1 MFGTTDTPR
10 QVLPPPEAL
19 VKNGRFTF
27 GTFSGAIRCINPLQA
42 KNPLGSVDLDWLK
55 FLRLK
60 EWQAFQFGNE
70 EVFCLAVVYNSKSV
84 GLAQVVVVDKIR
96 QKKWLYEK
104 LVPFWETHV
113 ASGLF
118 DTHSH
123 YTSKDMS
130 LRFHN
135 DLDHQR
141 ITLELSIAGHKG
153 GPDVRAHLTGQHND
167 HTAPIVICQPF
178 GPNRALYSHKNLMPL
193 QGSLTQGKTEHR
205 FEADDSF
212 MIMDDHKG
220 YYPYK
225 MRYDWVTGAGRDAGG
240 GLLGFNLTDNQIL
253 EPEKYNEN
261 CLWAAGAMH
270 PLPPVK
276 VHRPGGVDA
285 PWQVTDE
292 HGRVDVTFTPLYP
305 GVVKLN
311 LLVMESDYYGPYG
324 EISGSIKDSAGKKH
338 KLDGLFG
345 MGEKKYVRA

>member
-1 MFGTTDTPR
+1 MKAG
-10 QVLPPPEAL
+10 Q
-19 VKNGRFTF
+19 FTF
-27 GTFSGAIRCINPLQA
+27 GTFSGAVRRINPLEA
-42 KNPLGSVDLDWLK
+42 KNPLGPVDMEWLK

-70 EVFCLAVVYNSKSV
+70 NLFCLAVVYNSKSV
-84 GLAQVVVVDKIR
+84 GLAQVVVVDKKH

-118 DTHSH
+118 DTHTR
-123 YTSKDMS
+123 YVSKDVS

-135 DLDHQR
+135 DLDHGR
-141 ITLELSIAGHKG
+141 ITLELSVTDHKG
-153 GPDVRAHLTGQHND
+153 WPDVQAHLTALHD
-167 HTAPIVICQPF
+167 DTTAPIVICQPF
-178 GPNRALYSHKNLMPL
+178 GPNRALYSHKNLMPM
-193 QGSLTQGKTEHR
+193 QGTLTHGKTKHTFREN
-205 FEADDSF
+205 DSF

-220 YYPYK
+220 YYPYR
-225 MRYDWVTGAGRDAGG
+225 MRYDWVTGAGREAGG
-240 GLLGFNLTDNQIL
+240 KLLGFNLTDNQIL

-261 CLWAAGAMH
+261 CLWAGGRMH

-285 PWQVTDE
+285 PWSVKDE
-292 HGRVDVTFTPLYP
+292 YGRVDVTFTPRYP
-305 GVVKLN
+305 GIVKMN

-338 KLDGLFG
+338 SVDGLFG